1 MLLKLLGIVLI
12 VVGGSMI
19 LGTLFPL
26 IGSLFALAFLLVKL
40 DHLRRHHL
48 PRLPIPYTRLR
59 RLLKG
64 PVT

>member
-40 DHLRRHHL
+40 DISGAITYLGYRFL
-48 PRLPIPYTRLR
+48 TRDSDDY
-59 RLLKG
+59 
-64 PVT
+64 

>member
-26 IGSLFALAFLLVKL
+26 IGSVFALTFLLVKL
-40 DHLRRHHL
+40 GISGAITYLGYRFL
-48 PRLPIPYTRLR
+48 TRDSDDY
-59 RLLKG
+59 
-64 PVT
+64 

>member
-26 IGSLFALAFLLVKL
+26 IGSVFALAFLLVKL
-40 DHLRRHHL
+40 GISGAITYLG
-48 PRLPIPYTRLR
+48 Y
-59 RLLKG
+59 RLL
-64 PVT
+64 TRDSDDY